1 MTGRTSPELRVLRAL
16 DDLRDAMAE
25 LLAAHSE
32 PAPPSGLV
40 TLTTAARRLG
50 IARSTATRWADSGRL
65 PTTGPT
71 HARRVAAADLERLN
85 GRGAPRP

>member
-1 MTGRTSPELRVLRAL
+1 MTPELRVLRAL
-16 DDLRDAMAE
+16 DELRDA
-25 LLAAHSE
+25 LADVLATRD

-85 GRGAPRP
+85 GRCAPRP